1 MKVIASTART
11 TYLWDAPGVER
22 TTAMPSSASTVLI
35 TGAAQRIGR
44 ALALSF
50 AAEGWR
56 VGLHCN
62 SSRSQAE
69 EVAQEISQHG
79 GKAAVLPGDLAN
91 FSDVDRLVPAC
102 TAALGAPTCLIN
114 NASTFMFDDV
124 ASLDPEVWDRQ
135 LAVNLKAP
143 VFLARAFAAALPEGA
158 SGNIVNMVDQRVWKP
173 TPRFFSYAASKS
185 ALWNV
190 TRTLAQALAP
200 RIRVNAIGPGP
211 VLKSA
216 LQTDEEFRRQCEA
229 TILRRGTTPDEIAAA
244 IRFILSAPALT
255 GQMIALDGGQHLAW
269 DTPDVR
275 RAPRG

>member
-1 MKVIASTART
+1 
-11 TYLWDAPGVER
+11 
-22 TTAMPSSASTVLI
+22 MPPAASTVLI

-50 AAEGWR
+50 AANGWR
-56 VGLHCN
+56 VGLHCR
-62 SSRSQAE
+62 SSKHEAE
-69 EVAQEISQHG
+69 QLAREIAAG
-79 GKAAVLPGDLAN
+79 GGAAAVLPCD
-91 FSDVDRLVPAC
+91 FSNIADVERLVPAC
-102 TAALGAPTCLIN
+102 AAALGPPICLVN
-114 NASTFMFDDV
+114 NASTFIYDDV
-124 ASLDPEVWDRQ
+124 ASLDPQVWDTQ

-143 VFLARAFAAALPEGA
+143 VFLARAFAAGLPEGA
-158 SGNIVNMVDQRVWKP
+158 AGNIVNIVDQRVWKP

-185 ALWNV
+185 ALWSV

-200 RIRVNAIGPGP
+200 RVRVNAIGPGP

-216 LQTDEEFRRQCEA
+216 LQSDEEFRRQCEA

-244 IRFILSAPALT
+244 IRFILEAPAMT

-269 DTPDVR
+269 DTPDVK